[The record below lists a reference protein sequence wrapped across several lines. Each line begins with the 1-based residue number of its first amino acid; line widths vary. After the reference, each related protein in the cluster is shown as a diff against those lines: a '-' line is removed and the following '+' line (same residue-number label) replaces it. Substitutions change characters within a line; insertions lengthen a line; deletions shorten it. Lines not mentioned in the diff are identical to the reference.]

1 LVRGCVL
8 VFCGV
13 CEWFDK
19 LTILSLSKEGG
30 YEMRR
35 FLLLCLLAG
44 AVFAYPVRGAD
55 PVRAR
60 ASNGAE
66 HYPLG
71 KASNGANGSENWEQ
85 FKYDSRHSG
94 NVPDRQV
101 TTPLELLA
109 AVPLTDAIF
118 TSPVISGD
126 RIYVVDGSGVA
137 ACIDARTFR
146 PVWRYE
152 TRGGPANCN
161 NISSPL
167 IVGDYLH
174 FGTTAGAYYV
184 LNAANGTLVKEIRCG
199 DPIFST
205 PVAGPVRNPT
215 PTASAPHQRISNG
228 AGAQRVY
235 FATLGSRI
243 YCVEPDGTVC
253 WTWDFVKE
261 VLGFKGDRWSGVDWL
276 AHRGRATWESQFCC
290 SRDLALD
297 ANCLIVPTGG
307 LVIWLEDVGGEGVL
321 RGKYLGGPRESPS
334 TLALS
339 VGESGEVYRQWTRRD
354 NEGRVEILRL
364 RDGTVE
370 TDYVRGTETSYKGSG
385 LIGFSSVSVRGQ
397 DVYRCRPEEGFG
409 LCRHRTGQG
418 AEYLGG
424 YPSIAPPILLRDSAV
439 YGGLDGAL
447 YVVPLS
453 GEGEVWSFKTP
464 FGKAISAPAAVCDGR
479 VYFGCEDGLMYVL
492 GPTGQASAM
501 PEANDL
507 ELWKIR
513 SPLPGNLTESKYD
526 WFTSFGNFG
535 NTNENEQGVKPPF
548 EMKWIRRYE
557 GTVKHFSVCGGGRMF
572 THTAEGQIFAVE
584 QETGRLLWR
593 RYYPGVHVSYTSPL
607 YYAERIYVPQTGL
620 EASFLRCLDAATGE
634 LLWEA
639 PFTGSPSWNR
649 QQPPVIHKDLV
660 IYLFGTGSYTAD
672 NWLFEHQST
681 FGFPKDHKPLVRAW
695 DRNTGKEVWTKDFS
709 QYGSGGDDAGLCLMD
724 GRLYYSCYF
733 GSNEP
738 QGVTAAMD
746 PATGKVFWATTQYAV
761 HAGCTIS
768 AKDGRLYLGGYN
780 PVEVA
785 GTAGP
790 PRRAGAAGAEKTNR
804 VWCLD
809 AKDGSL
815 IWKSD
820 PVLGAIHVITI
831 GQNYLFTHAQ
841 YRQGYL
847 LDKSSGKILSDLTK
861 DYRCTRFT
869 LSEPYLLSAN
879 MNIHEFSPGG
889 KLVYAGPSID
899 VLQCVG
905 GFVSNGRVFY
915 TTNGGG
921 LQAALLCGAEAERSA
936 APWKSRQ
943 D

>member
-1 LVRGCVL
+1 MRAFLHFAGFIERKG
-8 VFCGV
+8 
-13 CEWFDK
+13 K
-19 LTILSLSKEGG
+19 GG
-30 YEMRR
+30 YKMRR
-35 FLLLCLLAG
+35 IVLLCLLAD
-44 AVFAYPVRGAD
+44 AVFAY
-55 PVRAR
+55 
-60 ASNGAE
+60 
-66 HYPLG
+66 
-71 KASNGANGSENWEQ
+71 GSENWEQ

-101 TTPLELLA
+101 TTRRGGLELLA

-118 TSPVISGD
+118 TSPVISGN

-137 ACIDARTFR
+137 VCIDARTFR

-174 FGTTAGAYYV
+174 FGTMAGAYYV
-184 LNAANGTLVKEIRCG
+184 LNAADGTLVREIRCG

-205 PVAGPVRNPT
+205 PV
-215 PTASAPHQRISNG
+215 

-261 VLGFKGDRWSGVDWL
+261 VLGFEGDRWSGEDWL
-276 AHRGRATWESQFCC
+276 EHRGRATWESQFCC

-297 ANCLIVPTGG
+297 ANMLIVPAGG
-307 LVIWLEDVGGEGVL
+307 LVIWLEDVGTEGVL

-339 VGESGEVYRQWTRRD
+339 VGESGQVYRQWTRRD

-370 TDYVRGTETSYKGSG
+370 TDYVRGTETSYKGPG
-385 LIGFSSVSVRGQ
+385 LIGFSSVSVRGD
-397 DVYRCRPEEGFG
+397 DVYRCRPQEGFG
-409 LCRHRTGQG
+409 LCRHRPAAAGLGPEQG

-424 YPSIAPPILLRDSAV
+424 YPSIASPILLRDSAV
-439 YGGLDGAL
+439 YGGLDGRL

-479 VYFGCEDGLMYVL
+479 VYFGCEDGHLYVL
-492 GPTGQASAM
+492 GPNDKPAQKTGGQEPPAA
-501 PEANDL
+501 PGAQHGEKVNDL
-507 ELWKIR
+507 KLWGIR
-513 SPLPGNLTESKYD
+513 SKLSGKLTRSNYD

-535 NTNENEQGVKPPF
+535 NTNENEQGIKPPF

-557 GTVKHFSVCGGGRMF
+557 GTVKHFSVCGGGRMY

-584 QETGRLLWR
+584 QESGRLLWR
-593 RYYPGVHVSYTSPL
+593 RYFPGVHVSYTSPL
-607 YYAERIYVPQTGL
+607 YYAERIYVPQAGL

-660 IYLFGTGSYTAD
+660 IYLFGTGRYTAE

-681 FGFPKDHKPLVRAW
+681 FSFPKDHKPLVRAW

-709 QYGSGGDDAGLCLMD
+709 EYGSGGDDAGLCLMD

-738 QGVTAAMD
+738 QAPRAPGGGVTAAID
-746 PATGKVFWATTQYAV
+746 PTTGKVLWAATQYAV

-780 PVEVA
+780 PVEFA
-785 GTAGP
+785 GTT
-790 PRRAGAAGAEKTNR
+790 GAAGAEKTNR

-869 LSEPYLLSAN
+869 LSEPYLFAPN

-889 KLVYAGPSID
+889 RLVYAGPSID

-921 LQAALLCGAEAERSA
+921 LQAALLCADEAQQFTT
-936 APWKSRQ
+936 PWQEKQ
-943 D
+943 N

>member
-1 LVRGCVL
+1 
-8 VFCGV
+8 
-13 CEWFDK
+13 
-19 LTILSLSKEGG
+19 
-30 YEMRR
+30 MRR
-35 FLLLCLLAG
+35 FLLFCLLAG
-44 AVFAYPVRGAD
+44 AVSAY
-55 PVRAR
+55 
-60 ASNGAE
+60 
-66 HYPLG
+66 
-71 KASNGANGSENWEQ
+71 GSENWEQ

-94 NVPDRQV
+94 NVPDRQI

-137 ACIDARTFR
+137 VCIDARTFR

-174 FGTTAGAYYV
+174 FGTTGGAYYV
-184 LNAANGTLVKEIRCG
+184 LNAANGTLVREIRCG

-205 PVAGPVRNPT
+205 PVAGPVSPPRRATP
-215 PTASAPHQRISNG
+215 PTASTPHQGISNG

-253 WTWDFVKE
+253 WMWDFVKE

-276 AHRGRATWESQFCC
+276 EHRGRATWESQFCC

-297 ANCLIVPTGG
+297 ADCLIIPTGG
-307 LVIWLEDVGGEGVL
+307 LVIWLEDGGGEGVL

-339 VGESGEVYRQWTRRD
+339 VGESGQVYRQWTRRD

-385 LIGFSSVSVRGQ
+385 LISFSSVSVRGD

-409 LCRHRTGQG
+409 LCRHRPGQG

-424 YPSIAPPILLRDSAV
+424 YPSIASPILLRDSAV
-439 YGGLDGAL
+439 YGGLDGRL

-453 GEGEVWSFKTP
+453 GKGEVWSFKTP

-479 VYFGCEDGLMYVL
+479 VYFGCEDGYLYVL
-492 GPTGQASAM
+492 GPSDKRLQG
-501 PEANDL
+501 PKGNDL
-507 ELWKIR
+507 ELWGIR
-513 SPLPGNLTESKYD
+513 SKLSGKLTGSKYD

-535 NTNENEQGVKPPF
+535 NTNENEQGIKPPF

-557 GTVKHFSVCGGGRMF
+557 GTVKHFSVCGGGRMY

-607 YYAERIYVPQTGL
+607 YYAERLYVPQAGL

-639 PFTGSPSWNR
+639 PFSGSPSWNR

-672 NWLFEHQST
+672 KWLFEHQST

-695 DRNTGKEVWTKDFS
+695 DRKTGKEVWTRDFS

-733 GSNEP
+733 GSDEP

-780 PVEVA
+780 PVEAA
-785 GTAGP
+785 GT
-790 PRRAGAAGAEKTNR
+790 AGAAGAEKTNR

-831 GQNYLFTHAQ
+831 GQDYLFTHAQ

-847 LDKSSGKILSDLTK
+847 LDKNSGKNLSDLTK

-869 LSEPYLLSAN
+869 LSEPCLFAAN

-905 GFVSNGRVFY
+905 GFVSNGRVLY